1 MRPLILAL
9 VAAIVG
15 AADPAITDIPVRDG
29 DLVLTGRYVAPVGG
43 STKVPAVLVVHEW
56 WGRNAYAE
64 RRAVELAGLGYAA
77 LAVDCYGEPASPDF
91 PTAVRRSG
99 PFYQDPALFTRRITP
114 FIAALKAR
122 PEIDPQRIAA
132 IGFCFGGSAVLQLA
146 RSGADL
152 KAVVAFHPGLKTA
165 APATAKPLAAVLV
178 AHGGADP
185 FVPPA
190 DVAGFFTEMTAV
202 KADWR
207 MEVYGSAVHAFT
219 NPEAGRG
226 VTNVPAEVPFA
237 QAVAHDPAAEAAS
250 LAAMRAFL
258 AERLH

>member
-1 MRPLILAL
+1 MRTLLL
-9 VAAIVG
+9 TVAAVVAW
-15 AADPAITDIPVRDG
+15 AAEPVVTDLPVQDG
-29 DLVLTGRYVAPVGG
+29 DLVLTGRYAAPVRDSG
-43 STKVPAVLVVHEW
+43 KAPAVLVVHEW

-64 RRAVELAGLGYAA
+64 RRAVELARLGYAA
-77 LAVDCYGEPASPDF
+77 VAVDCYGEPASPDF
-91 PTAVRRSG
+91 PTAVRRSA
-99 PFYQDPALFTRRITP
+99 PFYQDPSLFTRRITP
-114 FIAALKAR
+114 FLAALRAK
-122 PEIDPQRIAA
+122 PEVDGQRVAA

-165 APATAKPLAAVLV
+165 APATAKPLAAILV

-202 KADWR
+202 KADWQ
-207 MEVYGSAVHAFT
+207 MAVYGGAVHAFT
-219 NPEAGRG
+219 NPEAGQG

-237 QAVAHDPAAEAAS
+237 QAVAHDAAAEAGS
-250 LAAMRAFL
+250 MAAMRAFL
-258 AERLH
+258 AERLR